1 MKRMRTMLFTFLS
14 CLSLFSSGAEKIE
27 ESNLDLNTT
36 PWTSLSIRMA
46 FDSESLEENAAPPVR
61 GVALGLGGIA
71 IDGTL
76 DGLGLGLP
84 VIASQ
89 GGSGLMISGLLS
101 YSIGGGEQSNPTC
114 WKGLQASLAVSGANG
129 LSGVQVGLI
138 GAGADHLRGIQ
149 LGGLMADSER
159 LAGVS
164 AGGLFASAS
173 TGCGVVTSPCVTST
187 GNALALANAPS
198 LPFRGIQLACI
209 ANFAM
214 DVRGVQVALGANVAN
229 ECRGVQAAL
238 FYNRANELH
247 GFQVGLIN
255 VARSGAGVQV
265 GLINT
270 FGTDQDRSVLPLL
283 NARF

>member
-1 MKRMRTMLFTFLS
+1 MKRRNAILWVCLS
-14 CLSLFSSGAEKIE
+14 CCSLANSNGSDTAENGAA
-27 ESNLDLNTT
+27 LGRVAWT
-36 PWTSLSIRMA
+36 PFSIRLA
-46 FDSESLEENAAPPVR
+46 LDADSLEKNASPPVC
-61 GVALGLGGIA
+61 GFAMGLGGIEV
-71 IDGTL
+71 DGTL
-76 DGLGLGLP
+76 NGLGLGLP

-255 VARSGAGVQV
+255 VARSGAGIQV